1 MIRYAVEDGLATRQ
15 MEPEELFHPSVLD
28 LME

>member
-1 MIRYAVEDGLATRQ
+1 VEDGLAARQ